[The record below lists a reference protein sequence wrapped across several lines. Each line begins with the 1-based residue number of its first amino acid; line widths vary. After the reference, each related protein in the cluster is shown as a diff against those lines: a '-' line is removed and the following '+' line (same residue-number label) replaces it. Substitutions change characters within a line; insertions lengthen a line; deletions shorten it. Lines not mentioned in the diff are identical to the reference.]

1 MGLLIGD
8 VNGDG
13 TVNTADVHKTATGV
27 GQTVTGDNFRDDVNV
42 DGVISRTDV
51 NLVKSHV
58 GDHLP

>member
-13 TVNTADVHKTATGV
+13 TVDAADVHKTVAGV
-27 GQTVTGDNFRDDVNV
+27 GQPLTEDNFRDDVNV
-42 DGVISRTDV
+42 DGLITRADV